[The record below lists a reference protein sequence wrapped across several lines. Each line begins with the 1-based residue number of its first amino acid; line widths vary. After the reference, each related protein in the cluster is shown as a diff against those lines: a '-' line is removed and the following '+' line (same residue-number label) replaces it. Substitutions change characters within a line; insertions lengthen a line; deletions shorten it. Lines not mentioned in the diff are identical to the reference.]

1 MSRSVLVSRFE
12 VGQVV
17 ITQGAASEVRS
28 DEVFRG
34 LVRHMSEDW
43 GELEEFDW
51 KQNDAAVEYGGRILS
66 RYISSDGVTFWI
78 ITECDR
84 TLTTILLPAEY

>member
-1 MSRSVLVSRFE
+1 MSMIVHNSKFR

-17 ITQGAASEVRS
+17 ITQGAATEVCS

-43 GELEEFDW
+43 GELDEFDW
-51 KQNDAAVEYGGRILS
+51 KQNDEALEYGGRILS
-66 RYISSDGVTFWI
+66 RYVSGDGVIFWI
-78 ITECDR
+78 ITEYDR
-84 TLTTILLPAEY
+84 SLTTILLPAEY

>member
-1 MSRSVLVSRFE
+1 MSTIVRLPRFE

-17 ITQGAASEVRS
+17 ITQGAASEVCS

-43 GELEEFDW
+43 GELGEFDW
-51 KQNDAAVEYGGRILS
+51 KQNDAAVEYGGRIFS
-66 RYISSDGVTFWI
+66 RYISDEDITFWI

-84 TLTTILLPAEY
+84 TVTTILLPAEY